1 MKEKEREYFES
12 VAKRESEQKAK
23 KQLIQDEKD
32 RIFNKLSE
40 EKRRALAEKEY
51 WENVRNELYLEE
63 QRRKD
68 KIKELEELEKKQR

>member
-1 MKEKEREYFES
+1 VLPNVKAS
-12 VAKRESEQKAK
+12 KRLKAI
-23 KQLIQDEKD
+23 IQDEND

-40 EKRRALAEKEY
+40 EKRSVLAEKEY
-51 WENVRNELYLEE
+51 WENVCNELYLEE